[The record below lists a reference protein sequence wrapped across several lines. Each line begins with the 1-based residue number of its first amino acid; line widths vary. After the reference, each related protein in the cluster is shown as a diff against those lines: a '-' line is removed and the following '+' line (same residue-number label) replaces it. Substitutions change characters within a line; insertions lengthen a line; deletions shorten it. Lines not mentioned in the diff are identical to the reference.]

1 MRAFSRSFGGAP
13 TRAGAASLAKR
24 IRLALGLAVS
34 LFFLVWLFRGVDLA
48 RVGGILRDADYT
60 WIILA
65 LPIYFAGVWL
75 RALRWQYLLSP
86 IKALKARKLFP
97 YTVLGFMA
105 NNVLPLRAGELV
117 RAYLLGEKEE
127 ISKTSIL
134 ATILVERVLDALTLL
149 LFALA
154 ISFLVPLPDWLRTGV
169 TMAGLVFLGL
179 LVLSLASAFLSG
191 AALAVTG
198 LLVRVLPGSWQP
210 RVQNVV
216 RLFLEGLASL
226 KQGRVLGMVSFISL
240 LVWLAETG
248 LFFMV
253 GYGFR
258 LPPLPFHAFL
268 LTMSTANL
276 GISIP
281 SSQGGIGPF
290 EFIAS
295 RTIGLFQVDPS
306 LATAYAIGV
315 HAALLVP
322 ITILGF
328 FYLWREHLSLG
339 SITESRAEEIGEP
352 SS

>member
-1 MRAFSRSFGGAP
+1 MRRAFPPSLGPPIG
-13 TRAGAASLAKR
+13 AGAASVAKR

-34 LFFLVWLFRGVDLA
+34 IFFIIWLFRGVDLA
-48 RVGGILRDADYT
+48 RVGEILRDADYT
-60 WIILA
+60 WILLG
-65 LPIYFAGVWL
+65 LPVYFTGVWL

-86 IKALKARKLFP
+86 VKALSARKLFS

-117 RAYLLGEKEE
+117 RAYLLGEKEG

-149 LFALA
+149 FFALA
-154 ISFLVPLPDWLRTGV
+154 VSFLVPLPDWLRTGV

-179 LVLSLASAFLSG
+179 LALSLAAAFLSG
-191 AALAVTG
+191 FTLAVTG
-198 LLVRVLPGSWQP
+198 VLVRVLPGPWRP
-210 RVQNVV
+210 RVQDVV

-226 KQGRVLGMVSFISL
+226 RQGNVLGRVALISL

-248 LFFMV
+248 LFFLV

-268 LTMSTANL
+268 LAMSAANL

-295 RTIGLFQVDPS
+295 RTLGLFQVDPS

-322 ITILGF
+322 ITILGL
-328 FYLWREHLSLG
+328 FYLWREHLSLRA
-339 SITESRAEEIGEP
+339 ITETRPEEVGEVV
-352 SS
+352 